1 MLLTHRK
8 FSVPKFCCGSIL
20 TCLSA
25 SGPNTIDA
33 YAEDS
38 KNASANVAPS
48 SKASENPGFGM
59 LMNGTSMSSNTTGAA
74 MSSAQVNVAALTG
87 LMGMATYLLM

>member
-8 FSVPKFCCGSIL
+8 FSIPKLCCGLVL
-20 TCLSA
+20 TCPSA

-33 YAEDS
+33 YAEGS

-59 LMNGTSMSSNTTGAA
+59 LMNGTSMNTNSTGAA
-74 MSSAQVNVAALTG
+74 MSSAHVNVAALTG
-87 LMGMATYLLM
+87 LVGMATYMLM